1 MSNIYNSDWFGR
13 NSDFTR
19 QGQDRLFWESDN
31 EAYSSFLYPGTQ
43 EQIKLMVSDDA
54 KMTSEL
60 QKLVK
65 RFALAASIK
74 SSCKS
79 SGSYTDGKQIVI
91 SSNIEDITPKKKL
104 DVMIGLA
111 LHEIS
116 HCLYT
121 EFSAL
126 KNKNDIQKAL
136 INIIEDEL
144 IETQLGMTYP
154 GYANFFKAVK
164 YHMFDKLGHENLL
177 KKANSELEQI
187 MTLFLYIVRYP
198 KYVCEVDKKIM
209 KTYEELF
216 TKIKNILDSHG
227 CLSENI
233 VGKVTKNSVGAA
245 YDIYELLKK
254 YIDKN
259 QDNQSGDNENGDE
272 SSEGEGSE
280 GDESSEGSEGDE
292 SSEGEGS
299 EGDESSEGESSE
311 KSSKP
316 KSFADQEREFSSSEI
331 NEAFKKIQESC
342 DAGTNPPIDNNI
354 RTEVE
359 AMLRTEQSNQKTAR
373 LWRTNGRASSLNKK
387 QIETEASKFSKIIRN
402 ISVNNVA
409 TKAVTVVNRFLRNGN
424 LDSRLLAS
432 AIQGVPTVY
441 QQRICK
447 NVKKNEP
454 KFAIVLTLD
463 ESGSINELQ
472 RRIFV
477 TYCTTFMKAFKK
489 DTNIEV
495 YVYGHADYLRC
506 YYSKKKKDLDLLYS
520 NYSECGQCESVSYR
534 EIINDVKSQ
543 TNLPIVMVNFTDSG
557 YCDSSLNISQLV
569 NEFKN
574 KVSFNTL
581 IFSDNYYVEKIKNI
595 NNDIYGEG
603 HYLINTTNLKKRT
616 SNINKDFLMSVVNLI
631 NSNYKATMK

>member
-19 QGQDRLFWESDN
+19 QGKDRLFWESDN

-43 EQIKLMVSDDA
+43 EKIEQMVSDDA

-74 SSCKS
+74 ASCKS
-79 SGSYTDGKQIVI
+79 SGSYTNGKQIVI

-233 VGKVTKNSVGAA
+233 VGKVTGNSVGAA
-245 YDIYELLKK
+245 SDIYELLKK
-254 YIDKN
+254 YIDEN
-259 QDNQSGDNENGDE
+259 QDNQSGENGEGDE
-272 SSEGEGSE
+272 NSEGECSEGEGSE
-280 GDESSEGSEGDE
+280 A
-292 SSEGEGS
+292 
-299 EGDESSEGESSE
+299 DESSEGESSE
-311 KSSKP
+311 KSSKS

-331 NEAFKKIQESC
+331 NEAIKKIQECC

-359 AMLRTEQSNQKTAR
+359 AMLRTEQSTKKAAR
-373 LWRTNGRASSLNKK
+373 LWRNNGRASSLNKK
-387 QIETEASKFSKIIRN
+387 QIEAEASKFSKIIRN

-477 TYCTTFMKAFKK
+477 TYCTAFMKAFEK
-489 DTNIEV
+489 DANIEV

-581 IFSDNYYVEKIKNI
+581 IFSDNYYVEKIKKI

-603 HYLINTTNLKKRT
+603 HYLINTTNLKQRT
-616 SNINKDFLMSVVNLI
+616 SNINKEFLMDVVKLI

>member
-19 QGQDRLFWESDN
+19 QGKDRLFWESDN

-43 EQIKLMVSDDA
+43 EKIEQMVSDDA

-74 SSCKS
+74 ASCKS
-79 SGSYTDGKQIVI
+79 SGSYTNGKQIVI

-121 EFSAL
+121 EFNAL

-233 VGKVTKNSVGAA
+233 VGKVTGNSVGAA
-245 YDIYELLKK
+245 LDIYELLKK
-254 YIDKN
+254 YIDEN
-259 QDNQSGDNENGDE
+259 QENNSRENG
-272 SSEGEGSE
+272 
-280 GDESSEGSEGDE
+280 
-292 SSEGEGS
+292 

-311 KSSKP
+311 DEGSEGDESSEAESSEKSSKS

-331 NEAFKKIQESC
+331 NEAIKKIQESC

-359 AMLRTEQSNQKTAR
+359 AMLRTEQSTKKAAR
-373 LWRTNGRASSLNKK
+373 LWRNNGRASSLNKK
-387 QIETEASKFSKIIRN
+387 QIEAEASKFSKIIRN

-477 TYCTTFMKAFKK
+477 TYCTAFMKAFEK
-489 DTNIEV
+489 DANIEV

-603 HYLINTTNLKKRT
+603 HYLINTTNLKQRT
-616 SNINKDFLMSVVNLI
+616 SNINKEFLMDVVKLI
-631 NSNYKATMK
+631 NNNYKATMK

>member
-19 QGQDRLFWESDN
+19 QGKDRLFWESDN

-43 EQIKLMVSDDA
+43 EKIEQMVSDDA

-65 RFALAASIK
+65 RFALTASIK
-74 SSCKS
+74 SSHKS
-79 SGSYTDGKQIVI
+79 SGSYTNGKQIVI

-177 KKANSELEQI
+177 KKANNELEQI

-216 TKIKNILDSHG
+216 TKIKSILDSHG

-233 VGKVTKNSVGAA
+233 VGKVTGNSVGAA
-245 YDIYELLKK
+245 LDIYELLKE
-254 YIDKN
+254 YIDEN
-259 QDNQSGDNENGDE
+259 QDNQSGENGEGDE
-272 SSEGEGSE
+272 SSEGEG
-280 GDESSEGSEGDE
+280 
-292 SSEGEGS
+292 SEGEGS

-311 KSSKP
+311 KSSKS

-331 NEAFKKIQESC
+331 NEAIKKIQESC

-359 AMLRTEQSNQKTAR
+359 AMLRTEQSTKKGAR

-387 QIETEASKFSKIIRN
+387 QIESEASKFSKIIRN

-472 RRIFV
+472 RRTFV
-477 TYCTTFMKAFKK
+477 TYCTAFMKAFEK
-489 DTNIEV
+489 DANIEV

-581 IFSDNYYVEKIKNI
+581 VFSDNYYVEKIKKI

-603 HYLINTTNLKKRT
+603 HYLINTTNLKQRT
-616 SNINKDFLMSVVNLI
+616 SNINKEFLMDVVKLI

>member
-19 QGQDRLFWESDN
+19 QGKDRLFWESDN

-43 EQIKLMVSDDA
+43 EKIEQMVSDDA

-65 RFALAASIK
+65 RFALTASIK
-74 SSCKS
+74 SSHKS
-79 SGSYTDGKQIVI
+79 SGSYTNGKQIVI

-233 VGKVTKNSVGAA
+233 VGKVTGNSVGAA
-245 YDIYELLKK
+245 SDIYELLKK
-254 YIDKN
+254 YIDEN
-259 QDNQSGDNENGDE
+259 QDNQSGENG
-272 SSEGEGSE
+272 EGEGSE
-280 GDESSEGSEGDE
+280 GEG
-292 SSEGEGS
+292 SEGEGS

-311 KSSKP
+311 KSSKS

-331 NEAFKKIQESC
+331 NEAIKKIQESC
-342 DAGTNPPIDNNI
+342 DAGTNPPVDNNI

-359 AMLRTEQSNQKTAR
+359 AMLRTEQSTKKSAR

-387 QIETEASKFSKIIRN
+387 QIEAEASKFSKIIRN

-409 TKAVTVVNRFLRNGN
+409 TKAVSVVNRFLRNGN

-472 RRIFV
+472 RRTFV
-477 TYCTTFMKAFKK
+477 TYCTAFMKAFEK
-489 DTNIEV
+489 DANIEV

-581 IFSDNYYVEKIKNI
+581 IFSDNYYVEKIKKI

-603 HYLINTTNLKKRT
+603 HYLINTTNLKRRT
-616 SNINKDFLMSVVNLI
+616 SNINKEFLMDVVNLI

>member
-19 QGQDRLFWESDN
+19 QGKDRLFWESDN

-43 EQIKLMVSDDA
+43 EKIEQMVSDDA

-65 RFALAASIK
+65 RFALTASIK
-74 SSCKS
+74 ASCKS
-79 SGSYTDGKQIVI
+79 SGSYTNGKQIVI

-177 KKANSELEQI
+177 KKANNELEQI

-233 VGKVTKNSVGAA
+233 VGKVTGNSVGAA
-245 YDIYELLKK
+245 LDIYELLKK
-254 YIDKN
+254 YIDEN
-259 QDNQSGDNENGDE
+259 QDNQSGENG
-272 SSEGEGSE
+272 EG
-280 GDESSEGSEGDE
+280 EGSEGDE

-311 KSSKP
+311 KSSKS

-331 NEAFKKIQESC
+331 NEAIKKIQESC

-359 AMLRTEQSNQKTAR
+359 AMLRTEQSTKKAAR
-373 LWRTNGRASSLNKK
+373 LWRSNGRASSLNKK
-387 QIETEASKFSKIIRN
+387 QIEAEASKFSKIIRN

-477 TYCTTFMKAFKK
+477 TYCTAFMKAFEK
-489 DTNIEV
+489 DANIEV

-603 HYLINTTNLKKRT
+603 HYLINTTNLKQRT
-616 SNINKDFLMSVVNLI
+616 SNINKEFLMDVVKLI

>member
-19 QGQDRLFWESDN
+19 QGKDRLFWESDN

-43 EQIKLMVSDDA
+43 EKIEQMVSDDA

-65 RFALAASIK
+65 RFALTASIK
-74 SSCKS
+74 SSHKS
-79 SGSYTDGKQIVI
+79 SGSYTNGKQIVI

-233 VGKVTKNSVGAA
+233 VGKVTGNSVGAA
-245 YDIYELLKK
+245 LDIYELLKK
-254 YIDKN
+254 YIDEN
-259 QDNQSGDNENGDE
+259 QENNSGENGEGDE
-272 SSEGEGSE
+272 SSEGEG
-280 GDESSEGSEGDE
+280 
-292 SSEGEGS
+292 SEGEGS

-311 KSSKP
+311 KSSKS

-331 NEAFKKIQESC
+331 NEAIKKIQESC

-359 AMLRTEQSNQKTAR
+359 AMLRTEQSTKKSAR

-387 QIETEASKFSKIIRN
+387 QIESEASKFSKIIRN

-472 RRIFV
+472 RRTFV
-477 TYCTTFMKAFKK
+477 TYCTAFMKAFEK
-489 DTNIEV
+489 DANIEV

-581 IFSDNYYVEKIKNI
+581 IFSDNYYVEKIKKI

-603 HYLINTTNLKKRT
+603 HYLINTTNLKQRT
-616 SNINKDFLMSVVNLI
+616 SNINKEFLMDVVKLI

>member
-19 QGQDRLFWESDN
+19 QGKDRLFWESDN

-43 EQIKLMVSDDA
+43 EKIEQMVSDDA

-65 RFALAASIK
+65 RFALTASIK
-74 SSCKS
+74 ASCKS
-79 SGSYTDGKQIVI
+79 SGSYTNGKQIVI

-233 VGKVTKNSVGAA
+233 VGKVTGNSVGAA
-245 YDIYELLKK
+245 SDIYELLKK
-254 YIDKN
+254 YIDEN
-259 QDNQSGDNENGDE
+259 QDNQSGENG
-272 SSEGEGSE
+272 EG
-280 GDESSEGSEGDE
+280 EGSEGDE

-311 KSSKP
+311 KSSKS
-316 KSFADQEREFSSSEI
+316 KSFADQEREFSASEI
-331 NEAFKKIQESC
+331 NEAIKKIQESC

-359 AMLRTEQSNQKTAR
+359 AMLRTEQSTKKGAR
-373 LWRTNGRASSLNKK
+373 LWRNNGRASSLNKK
-387 QIETEASKFSKIIRN
+387 QIEAEASKFSKIIRN

-477 TYCTTFMKAFKK
+477 TYCTAFMKAFEK
-489 DTNIEV
+489 DANIEV

-581 IFSDNYYVEKIKNI
+581 IFSDNYYVEKIKKI

-603 HYLINTTNLKKRT
+603 HYLINTTNLKQRT
-616 SNINKDFLMSVVNLI
+616 SNINKEFLMDVVKLI

>member
-19 QGQDRLFWESDN
+19 QGKDRLFWESDN

-43 EQIKLMVSDDA
+43 EKIEQMVSDDA

-65 RFALAASIK
+65 RFALTASIK
-74 SSCKS
+74 SSHKS
-79 SGSYTDGKQIVI
+79 SGSYTNGKQIVI

-126 KNKNDIQKAL
+126 KNKNDIQKSL

-233 VGKVTKNSVGAA
+233 VGKVTGNSVGAA
-245 YDIYELLKK
+245 SDIYELLKK
-254 YIDKN
+254 YIDEN
-259 QDNQSGDNENGDE
+259 QDNQSGENG
-272 SSEGEGSE
+272 EG
-280 GDESSEGSEGDE
+280 EGSEGDE

-311 KSSKP
+311 KSSKS
-316 KSFADQEREFSSSEI
+316 KSFADQEREFSTSEI
-331 NEAFKKIQESC
+331 NEAIKKIQESC

-359 AMLRTEQSNQKTAR
+359 AMLRTEQSTKKAAR

-387 QIETEASKFSKIIRN
+387 QIEAEASKFSKIIRN

-472 RRIFV
+472 RRTFV
-477 TYCTTFMKAFKK
+477 TYCTAFMKAFEK
-489 DTNIEV
+489 DANIEV

-506 YYSKKKKDLDLLYS
+506 YYSKKKKDLNLLYS

-581 IFSDNYYVEKIKNI
+581 IFSDNYYVEKIKKI

-603 HYLINTTNLKKRT
+603 HYLINTTNLKRRT
-616 SNINKDFLMSVVNLI
+616 SNINKEFLMDVVNLI

>member
-19 QGQDRLFWESDN
+19 QGKDRLFWESDN

-43 EQIKLMVSDDA
+43 EKIEQMVSDDA
-54 KMTSEL
+54 KMSSEL

-74 SSCKS
+74 ASCKS
-79 SGSYTDGKQIVI
+79 SGSYTNGKQIVI

-177 KKANSELEQI
+177 KKANNELEQI

-233 VGKVTKNSVGAA
+233 VGKVTGNSVGAA
-245 YDIYELLKK
+245 LDIYELLKK
-254 YIDKN
+254 YIDEN
-259 QDNQSGDNENGDE
+259 QDNQSGENGEGDE
-272 SSEGEGSE
+272 SSEGEGSEGEGSE
-280 GDESSEGSEGDE
+280 GDESSEA
-292 SSEGEGS
+292 
-299 EGDESSEGESSE
+299 ESSE
-311 KSSKP
+311 KSSKS

-331 NEAFKKIQESC
+331 NEAIKKIQESC

-359 AMLRTEQSNQKTAR
+359 AMLRTEQSTKKGAR

-387 QIETEASKFSKIIRN
+387 QIEAEASKFSKIIRN

-409 TKAVTVVNRFLRNGN
+409 TKAVTAVNRFLRNGN

-477 TYCTTFMKAFKK
+477 TYCTAFMKAFEK
-489 DTNIEV
+489 DANIEV

-581 IFSDNYYVEKIKNI
+581 VFSDNYYVEKIKNI

-603 HYLINTTNLKKRT
+603 HYLINTTNLKQRT
-616 SNINKDFLMSVVNLI
+616 SNINKEFLMDVVKLI

>member
-19 QGQDRLFWESDN
+19 QGKDRLFWESDN

-43 EQIKLMVSDDA
+43 EKIEQMVSDDA

-65 RFALAASIK
+65 RFALTASIK
-74 SSCKS
+74 SSHKS
-79 SGSYTDGKQIVI
+79 SGSYTNGKQIVI

-233 VGKVTKNSVGAA
+233 VGKVTGNSVGAA
-245 YDIYELLKK
+245 LDIYELLKK
-254 YIDKN
+254 YIDEN
-259 QDNQSGDNENGDE
+259 QDNQSGENGEGDE
-272 SSEGEGSE
+272 SSEGEGSEGEGSE
-280 GDESSEGSEGDE
+280 GDESSEA
-292 SSEGEGS
+292 
-299 EGDESSEGESSE
+299 ESSE
-311 KSSKP
+311 KSSKS

-331 NEAFKKIQESC
+331 NEAIKKIQESC
-342 DAGTNPPIDNNI
+342 DAGTNPPTDNNI

-359 AMLRTEQSNQKTAR
+359 AMLRTEQSTKKSAR

-387 QIETEASKFSKIIRN
+387 QIEAEASKFSKIIRN

-477 TYCTTFMKAFKK
+477 TYCTAFMKAFEK
-489 DTNIEV
+489 DANIEV

-603 HYLINTTNLKKRT
+603 HYLINTTNLKQRT
-616 SNINKDFLMSVVNLI
+616 SNINKEFLMDVVKLI

>member
-19 QGQDRLFWESDN
+19 QGKDRLFWESDS

-43 EQIKLMVSDDA
+43 EQIEQMVSDDA

-65 RFALAASIK
+65 RFALTASIK
-74 SSCKS
+74 SSHKS
-79 SGSYTDGKQIVI
+79 SGSYTNGKQIVI

-233 VGKVTKNSVGAA
+233 VGKVTGNSVGAA
-245 YDIYELLKK
+245 SDIYELLKK
-254 YIDKN
+254 YIDEN
-259 QDNQSGDNENGDE
+259 QDNQSGENG
-272 SSEGEGSE
+272 EGES
-280 GDESSEGSEGDE
+280 SEGDE

-299 EGDESSEGESSE
+299 EGDESSEGKSSE
-311 KSSKP
+311 KFSKS
-316 KSFADQEREFSSSEI
+316 KSFSDQEREFSSSEI
-331 NEAFKKIQESC
+331 NEAIKKIQESC

-359 AMLRTEQSNQKTAR
+359 AMLRTEQSTKKGAR

-472 RRIFV
+472 RRTFV
-477 TYCTTFMKAFKK
+477 TYCTAFMKAFEK
-489 DTNIEV
+489 DANIEV

-581 IFSDNYYVEKIKNI
+581 IFSDNYYVEKIKKI

-603 HYLINTTNLKKRT
+603 HYLINTTNLKQRT
-616 SNINKDFLMSVVNLI
+616 SNINKEFLMDVVKLI